1 MAVGLARLEA
11 QGQSLGKVSP
21 QRFKFMI
28 GQAVGQFY
36 LANRWSM
43 APPPQ
48 RPAGGGDGCLM
59 SYQATGLVKTLVR
72 PHGEFGARREPK
84 SFAIGPLD
92 LIFRKASE
100 FHDR

>member
-1 MAVGLARLEA
+1 
-11 QGQSLGKVSP
+11 
-21 QRFKFMI
+21 
-28 GQAVGQFY
+28 
-36 LANRWSM
+36 
-43 APPPQ
+43 
-48 RPAGGGDGCLM
+48 M

>member
-1 MAVGLARLEA
+1 MVNGTAT
-11 QGQSLGKVSP
+11 P
-21 QRFKFMI
+21 
-28 GQAVGQFY
+28 
-36 LANRWSM
+36 
-43 APPPQ
+43 APSG
-48 RPAGGGDGCLM
+48 RKGDGCLM